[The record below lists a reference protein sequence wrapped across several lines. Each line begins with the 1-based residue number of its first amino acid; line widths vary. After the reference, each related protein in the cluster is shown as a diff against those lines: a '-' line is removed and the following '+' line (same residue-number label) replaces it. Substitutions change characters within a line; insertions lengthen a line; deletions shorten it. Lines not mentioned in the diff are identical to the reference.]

1 MKIGLDVSGGDF
13 APEKTMAGAILS
25 QKELPPYDR
34 IVLIG
39 DKDVI
44 HRHLKDADTHA
55 TKFDVVHAPDE
66 IGMGEHP
73 IKAFSQKPESS
84 IATGFRLLKNNE
96 IDAFSS
102 AGNSGVMLVGS
113 IYSVGTVQGIIRP
126 CTVSLLP
133 KENGSFGIL
142 LDIGTNPDCK
152 PDVMYQFAILGSLY
166 ANYVHKIENP
176 KIGLLN
182 IGAEEEK
189 GSILT
194 QSVFTL
200 MKDTKDFNFIGNVE
214 SRDLFSE
221 KADVVVTDGFTGN
234 ILLKGIEAIY
244 RIISKRGLVDDYFN
258 RFNYENY
265 GGSPILGI
273 NSTVVLGHGISNA
286 KAIKNMILLAKDVYE
301 ADLSKKIQGALT

>member
-1 MKIGLDVSGGDF
+1 MNIGLDVSGGDF
-13 APEKTMAGAILS
+13 APEKTMAGAILALKKIPS
-25 QKELPPYDR
+25 YDR

-39 DKDVI
+39 NKEVI
-44 HRHLKDADTHA
+44 HQHLKKADVHT

-73 IKAFSQKPESS
+73 IKAFSQKPDSS

-96 IDAFSS
+96 VDAFAS

-126 CTVSLLP
+126 CTLSILP
-133 KENGSFGIL
+133 KENGDFGIL

-166 ANYVHKIENP
+166 ANYVYKIENP

-194 QSVFTL
+194 QSVFNL
-200 MKDTKDFNFIGNVE
+200 MKDSKDFNFIGNVE
-214 SRDLFSE
+214 SRDLFTE

-234 ILLKGIEAIY
+234 ILLKEIEAIY
-244 RIISKRGLVDDYFN
+244 RIMSKRGIVDDYFK

-286 KAIKNMILLAKDVYE
+286 KAIKNMILLAKDVFE
-301 ADLSKKIQGALT
+301 ADLAKKIREALT